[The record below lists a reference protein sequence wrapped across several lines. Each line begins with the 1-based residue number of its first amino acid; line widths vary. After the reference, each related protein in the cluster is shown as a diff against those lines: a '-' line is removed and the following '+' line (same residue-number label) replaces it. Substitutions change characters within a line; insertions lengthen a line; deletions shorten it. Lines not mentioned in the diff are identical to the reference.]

1 VVVVSDKSDADWWE
15 GHVEGKPEKVGFF
28 PASFV
33 EMIEEGAPS
42 DPGSPR
48 SSLGGD
54 AIGGGV
60 DRATV
65 TFEYEAEDETN
76 ITITLGDV
84 VVVSDKSDADWWEG
98 HVEGKPEKVGFF
110 PASFVEMIE
119 EGGGASGG
127 GAAREQQPVSD
138 FEREWETLGPADEA
152 PAASPSTPARTVV
165 DSESGPAG
173 CQLLSPQPPS
183 SPSSSED
190 GQWVRVSVERS

>member
-1 VVVVSDKSDADWWE
+1 
-15 GHVEGKPEKVGFF
+15 
-28 PASFV
+28 
-33 EMIEEGAPS
+33 
-42 DPGSPR
+42 
-48 SSLGGD
+48 
-54 AIGGGV
+54 
-60 DRATV
+60 
-65 TFEYEAEDETN
+65 
-76 ITITLGDV
+76 
-84 VVVSDKSDADWWEG
+84 VSDKSDADWWEG

-138 FEREWETLGPADEA
+138 FEREWETLGPAEEA
-152 PAASPSTPARTVV
+152 SAASPSTPARTVV
-165 DSESGPAG
+165 VPESSPAG